1 MSISQL
7 NNVTEALCGLNVK
20 FTLNEPMAAH
30 TGFRAGGCA
39 AVAVFPNTVEQLI
52 VALNIADTYRDS
64 FPTLVLGGGS
74 NTLFCDGVFEGV
86 VIITS
91 GIKSYSFSKPSADG
105 KVTFTAECGV
115 PLTALARYASEYSNG
130 DQFAL
135 SGLEFAYGIPGTVG
149 GAVAMNA
156 GAYGGEMKDIVI
168 STVCYD
174 RLKRETV
181 ILDSAAHSYSYRKSI
196 FSTRHE
202 LVVLSTA
209 LQLTLAPRQDVKS
222 LMQKNMQARR
232 DKQPLEYPSCGSTFL
247 RPEGRF
253 VGKMTED
260 LGLKG
265 YTVGGA
271 QLSEKHGGFVIN
283 RGGATATD
291 ILNVIEHIK
300 ATVLRE
306 YGVALECEIKII
318 SDTSKEF

>member
-7 NNVTEALCGLNVK
+7 NNVTEALGGLNVK

-52 VALNIADTYRDS
+52 HALNVADDYRDS

-91 GIKSYSFSKPSADG
+91 GIKRYSFSEPSADG
-105 KVTFTAECGV
+105 SVLLNAECGV
-115 PLTALARYASEYSNG
+115 SLTALARYASEYPKG

-174 RLKRETV
+174 RSKRETV
-181 ILDSAAHSYSYRKSI
+181 ILDYDAHGFSYRKSI
-196 FSTRHE
+196 FSSSRE
-202 LVVLSTA
+202 LVVLNTTVRLNRA
-209 LQLTLAPRQDVKS
+209 ARQDVKA
-222 LMQKNMQARR
+222 LMQKNIQARR

-253 VGKMTED
+253 VGKMTEE

-283 RGGATATD
+283 QGGATATD
-291 ILNVIEHIK
+291 ILNVINHIK

-318 SDTSKEF
+318 YCNSREL